1 MATTRS
7 LVVIYSTKLTITQKL
22 MKLKI
27 TDQNHAKYI
36 TTLELNKLTAKKFVV
51 RLKQANLARKSN
63 IDNFVNK

>member
-1 MATTRS
+1 
-7 LVVIYSTKLTITQKL
+7 

-51 RLKQANLARKSN
+51 RLKQANLARKRN